1 MPDTLV
7 KLSDVTRSFET
18 RGGPIAA
25 VANLSCVVSRGDR
38 IAVMGPSG
46 SGKSTLM
53 ALMADLDSPSS
64 GTVTWP
70 ALPQCESLRPAF
82 IGLAFQTP
90 SLIPALTALENV
102 EVPLL
107 IMGKVGRPRKR
118 AFEVLE
124 FLDLG
129 HLADRLPEELSGGQ
143 AQRIALARAMV
154 SEPRL
159 ILADE
164 PTGQLDQATGHYVI
178 SKLLDWTLR
187 TQAALVVATHDQAV
201 ARQMQQTWHMY
212 YGKLEIAR
220 SLRAVS

>member
-1 MPDTLV
+1 MPDALV
-7 KLSDVTRSFET
+7 NLSEVTRSFAT

-25 VANLSCVVSRGDR
+25 VSGISCIVKGGDR

-53 ALMADLDSPSS
+53 ALMADLDAPTG

-70 ALPQCESLRPAF
+70 ARPDDMPLRPAY

-90 SLIPALTALENV
+90 SLIPALTAIENV

-107 IMGKVGRPRKR
+107 IMGKDHKSRKL
-118 AFEVLE
+118 AAEALE
-124 FLDLG
+124 YLELG

-154 SEPRL
+154 SKPRL

-164 PTGQLDQATGHYVI
+164 PTGQLDQATGRFVI
-178 SKLLDWTLR
+178 QKLSDWALR
-187 TQAALVVATHDQAV
+187 TGASLVIATHDQAV
-201 ARQMQQTWHMY
+201 ARQMQETWNLF
-212 YGKLEIAR
+212 YGQLAIAR
-220 SLRAVS
+220 NLRAVS